1 MLAKHTSDAILDAD
15 NVSFG
20 VNLALSHQLDSLK
33 ALDPSV
39 HRPLTTTTTTTTA
52 AANATAA
59 TSTSPRLQNSSLP
72 AVAPARPPR
81 TSSLLPL
88 PPTGAAAATTTTPGL
103 TPAYSPAEISSSTT
117 DFPPRSDPLPDTPP
131 NEFDHDSDLA
141 AQGSLSTVKPWRP
154 LLLPIDRP
162 SSLSDSVEQS
172 RPSSL
177 EVLPGGEASDTD
189 TLATSRTHNA
199 SASCGVEPLSN
210 MSREE
215 EREPYAPLQSHSRS
229 RSSMGSMDFTKKS
242 RGTKPPS
249 QKAMLSRALQKANTA
264 VQLDNAQNFE
274 GARRSYVEA
283 CGLLKHVLLKTTAD
297 EDRKKL
303 EAIRRTY
310 DARIEELDQILP
322 RQAMDN
328 KELPAPPEADNEYT
342 NDFFQASILGLETEI
357 NALSSARA
365 ETALQQPRKRQDSR
379 YFSDGS
385 LDAARSA
392 RLKTE
397 QPSLHSAFSR
407 SSQKL
412 RTPEGH
418 VSDNNHTPQP
428 LASRPPSSPRN
439 PLHERCDSSERGTG
453 SESYHSGSWSGS
465 RDGAGHFR
473 DGSQN
478 SWLDPID
485 ESGGSCGTSV
495 NSRDSSRPR
504 SEHLRRGSGTGTEV
518 EFDTALDAAIEA
530 AYDEGFEPMNP
541 QDYDIIDRTEE
552 IVTKALRKVEE
563 ASERVTLTEREE
575 YPNEYQHSA
584 AQPKDEPKADVFYD
598 DNISSDE
605 EERILEGMA
614 REYNLEDFLIK
625 TDHKS
630 GLSQRPESLN
640 TEIEAAIQL
649 SKHAHSLSMRSR
661 AASGERH
668 GRHQNQQQH
677 TVPKGWQPS
686 APPPQESLPE
696 LPLGR
701 AASPGQSVRSRRL
714 SGHNPKQLKI
724 QTTQLRQ
731 PPATSHGEPTQTET
745 ITELNSAV
753 EAATAERPRTSRSTG
768 KPTPPT
774 VDAPTPGQE
783 AVVMGSPPNR
793 RGQLDA
799 DGGHA
804 GHSSSPSIS
813 RLRKNLSSSSLRSLK
828 SRNLSLS
835 NLDDAFDRSPGTP
848 SSLHPGSAGKPAIPA
863 LPAQLA
869 VALREQMDAAS
880 PANFN
885 LFEDSIHLP
894 SSPGSPNPLVLDPPV
909 ALEPCP
915 SDVMLRPFWL
925 MRCLYQ
931 TLAHPRGGYL
941 STKLFVPR
949 DVWKVKAVKLKNV
962 EDKISNCDLLTAAL
976 LKLAKVDTCDADA
989 MLDEM
994 QALEGILEQ
1003 VQSALTRKLG
1013 NDVGVNGS
1021 GVLFREASNAVEADG
1036 MPVVPRTGSV
1046 SGKSSSFSWRRLRS
1060 KNSNLGLGGVY
1071 SSRSIGTSEGGRE
1084 SVTMPTLPMTPQ
1096 PTRRPPKR
1104 EITQAQFRG
1113 PNANYMHALARLFDA
1128 AQAID
1133 LIARQVDDPGLK
1145 HADKTQ
1151 VGLELCTRHAAEFF
1165 GFYIC
1170 RFVLADLGMLLD
1182 KFIKR
1187 GSEWVLA

>member
-1 MLAKHTSDAILDAD
+1 MS
-15 NVSFG
+15 
-20 VNLALSHQLDSLK
+20 QEE
-33 ALDPSV
+33 
-39 HRPLTTTTTTTTA
+39 
-52 AANATAA
+52 
-59 TSTSPRLQNSSLP
+59 
-72 AVAPARPPR
+72 ARE
-81 TSSLLPL
+81 L
-88 PPTGAAAATTTTPGL
+88 
-103 TPAYSPAEISSSTT
+103 
-117 DFPPRSDPLPDTPP
+117 
-131 NEFDHDSDLA
+131 
-141 AQGSLSTVKPWRP
+141 
-154 LLLPIDRP
+154 
-162 SSLSDSVEQS
+162 
-172 RPSSL
+172 
-177 EVLPGGEASDTD
+177 
-189 TLATSRTHNA
+189 
-199 SASCGVEPLSN
+199 
-210 MSREE
+210 
-215 EREPYAPLQSHSRS
+215 YAPLHSHSRS
-229 RSSMGSMDFTKKS
+229 RSSLGSVDFTNKS

-249 QKAMLSRALQKANTA
+249 QKVMLSRALQKANTA

-283 CGLLKHVLLKTTAD
+283 CGLLKQVLLKTTAD
-297 EDRKKL
+297 DDRKKL

-322 RQAMDN
+322 WQAIDN
-328 KELPAPPEADNEYT
+328 KELPAPPETDNDYT
-342 NDFFQASILGLETEI
+342 EDFLQASILGLETEI

-365 ETALQQPRKRQDSR
+365 GAALQQPRNRQDSR

-392 RLKTE
+392 RLKAE

-407 SSQKL
+407 STQRL
-412 RTPEGH
+412 RPSEEFM
-418 VSDNNHTPQP
+418 SDSSHTPQP
-428 LASRPPSSPRN
+428 LTSRPPSSPRN
-439 PLHERCDSSERGTG
+439 PLHERCDSSERATA
-453 SESYHSGSWSGS
+453 SESNHSGSWSGS

-504 SEHLRRGSGTGTEV
+504 SKHLRRGSGTSTEV

-530 AYDEGFEPMNP
+530 AYDEGFEPMDP
-541 QDYDIIDRTEE
+541 HDYDTIDRTEE
-552 IVTKALRKVEE
+552 IVPKALQKVE
-563 ASERVTLTEREE
+563 ARERVRLTEREE
-575 YPNEYQHSA
+575 YPDEYHQSA
-584 AQPKDEPKADVFYD
+584 AQLHDESKADGFYD

-605 EERILEGMA
+605 EERILEGMT
-614 REYNLEDFLIK
+614 REYNLDDFLIK

-630 GLSQRPESLN
+630 SLSQHPERPESRG
-640 TEIEAAIQL
+640 TEVEAATEL
-649 SKHAHSLSMRSR
+649 TKRTHSLSIRPR
-661 AASGERH
+661 TASVERP
-668 GRHQNQQQH
+668 GRHQDQQQH
-677 TVPKGWQPS
+677 AIPKGWQPS
-686 APPPQESLPE
+686 APPPQQSLPE
-696 LPLGR
+696 LPSSR

-714 SGHNPKQLKI
+714 SGQNPKQLKI
-724 QTTQLRQ
+724 QTTQIRQ
-731 PPATSHGEPTQTET
+731 PPATSHGEPSQTET
-745 ITELNSAV
+745 ITEIDSAV
-753 EAATAERPRTSRSTG
+753 EAAVAERPQTSRSMR
-768 KPTPPT
+768 KFTPPA
-774 VDAPTPGQE
+774 VDAPAPGQE
-783 AVVMGSPPNR
+783 AAIMGSSPNR

-799 DGGHA
+799 DDGHA
-804 GHSSSPSIS
+804 GHSGSPTIS
-813 RLRKNLSSSSLRSLK
+813 RVKKNLSSSSLRSLK
-828 SRNLSLS
+828 CRNLSMS
-835 NLDDAFDRSPGTP
+835 NLDDAFDKSPGTP

-869 VALREQMDAAS
+869 VSLREQMDAAS

-885 LFEDSIHLP
+885 LFEDNIHLP
-894 SSPGSPNPLVLDPPV
+894 SSPGAPNPMVLDPPV

-915 SDVMLRPFWL
+915 SDMMLRPFWL

-1003 VQSALTRKLG
+1003 VQNALTRKLG
-1013 NDVGVNGS
+1013 NDVGVHGS
-1021 GVLFREASNAVEADG
+1021 GGLFREASNVIEADG
-1036 MPVVPRTGSV
+1036 VPAVPRTGSV

-1060 KNSNLGLGGVY
+1060 KNSNMGLGGVY
-1071 SSRSIGTSEGGRE
+1071 SSRTTTGSSEGGRE
-1084 SVTMPTLPMTPQ
+1084 AVTMPTLPMTPQ